1 MDILLVTSGCLFQDL
16 QLYDQDLQL
25 YDHIW
30 LYDTIFYFHPRQRHI
45 NDCLS
50 LYNAFPIFFR
60 RLTTP
65 TRFVRPWI
73 SMNFYPWLFQNLS
86 KLWQTLVNG
95 WLNKPEDFRGICV
108 FLSEFDHLTMEGFPL
123 SILQWIPL
131 TKPRLYNH
139 HYCHVYS
146 PKHGTHIVVAISLN
160 AKNHQT
166 LTDHTRL
173 RFHVKFPECASINHP
188 K

>member
-1 MDILLVTSGCLFQDL
+1 MDFLLVTSGCLF
-16 QLYDQDLQL
+16 QDLQL

-50 LYNAFPIFFR
+50 LYNAFPIFLGGWQHQPDLYDLEF
-60 RLTTP
+60 L
-65 TRFVRPWI
+65 WI
-73 SMNFYPWLFQNLS
+73 STHDCFKIWVSYDKPWSMDDWTNQKISAESVFSCQNLTIWPW
-86 KLWQTLVNG
+86 K
-95 WLNKPEDFRGICV
+95 V
-108 FLSEFDHLTMEGFPL
+108 FPF

>member
-1 MDILLVTSGCLFQDL
+1 
-16 QLYDQDLQL
+16 
-25 YDHIW
+25 
-30 LYDTIFYFHPRQRHI
+30 
-45 NDCLS
+45 
-50 LYNAFPIFFR
+50 
-60 RLTTP
+60 
-65 TRFVRPWI
+65 
-73 SMNFYPWLFQNLS
+73 
-86 KLWQTLVNG
+86 
-95 WLNKPEDFRGICV
+95 LNKPEDFRGICV

-123 SILQWIPL
+123 SILQWISL

-146 PKHGTHIVVAISLN
+146 PKHGTHIVVAITLN

-188 K
+188 LFSHGSGISIHFYGLIKTGIKIIISGCTLW